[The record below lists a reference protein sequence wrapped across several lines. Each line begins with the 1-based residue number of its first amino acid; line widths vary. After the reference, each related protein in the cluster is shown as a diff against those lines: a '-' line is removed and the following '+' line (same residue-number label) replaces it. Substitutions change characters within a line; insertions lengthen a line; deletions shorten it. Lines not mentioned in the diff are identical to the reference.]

1 MILTQDQILT
11 IINKQKPNNEEM
23 ISILRQYILDVKKED
38 TSKIDIIEPTH
49 PMQIDLMYYMY
60 NVAKNYYYANK

>member
-1 MILTQDQILT
+1 MLTKEQILI
-11 IINKQKPNNEEM
+11 IINKKEPNNQEI

-38 TSKIDIIEPTH
+38 TSKIDIVEPTY
-49 PMQIDLMYYMY
+49 PMQTNLMYYMY

>member
-1 MILTQDQILT
+1 MLTKEQILI
-11 IINKQKPNNEEM
+11 IINKKEPNNQEI

-38 TSKIDIIEPTH
+38 TSKIYIIEPTY
-49 PMQIDLMYYMY
+49 PMQTNLMYYMY